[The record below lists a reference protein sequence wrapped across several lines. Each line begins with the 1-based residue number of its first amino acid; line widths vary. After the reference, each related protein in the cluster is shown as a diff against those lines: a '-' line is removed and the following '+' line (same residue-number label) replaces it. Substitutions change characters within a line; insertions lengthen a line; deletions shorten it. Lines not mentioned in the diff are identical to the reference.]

1 MTNHNR
7 ICEKAITYGLNALS
21 DKELLSILLRSTNTE
36 KVAEELINSLP
47 QNEIYYLGEKDI
59 LELLSIKGMGQKNA
73 TVIKAAIELGKRI
86 QKAKIKSNL
95 IDFSCPE
102 NVAGY
107 LMEDMRY
114 LQEEHFVAIYL
125 TIKNKLIAV
134 KTLTVGTLNASIA
147 NSREVF
153 KTALKYNAS
162 AVILAHNHPSGDAEP
177 SQEDI
182 TVTKRI
188 AEVGKIMEIPVLDH
202 IIIGDG
208 YFVSLV
214 ERGEI
219 L

>member
-1 MTNHNR
+1 MTNHDR
-7 ICEKAITYGLNALS
+7 ICERAATYGLNVLS

-86 QKAKIKSNL
+86 QKSRIKSNST
-95 IDFSCPE
+95 DFSCPE
-102 NVAGY
+102 NVARY

-134 KTLTVGTLNASIA
+134 KTLTVGTLNASLA
-147 NSREVF
+147 KSREVF

-182 TVTKRI
+182 AVTKRI
-188 AEVGKIMEIPVLDH
+188 AEAGEIMEIPVLDH

-208 YFVSLV
+208 YYVSLT

-219 L
+219 

>member
-1 MTNHNR
+1 MTNHDR
-7 ICEKAITYGLNALS
+7 ICERAVTYGLNVLS

-59 LELLSIKGMGQKNA
+59 LELLPIKGMGQKNA

-86 QKAKIKSNL
+86 QKSKIKSNSTN
-95 IDFSCPE
+95 FSSPE
-102 NVAGY
+102 NVARY

-125 TIKNKLIAV
+125 TSKNKLIAV
-134 KTLTVGTLNASIA
+134 KTLTIGTLNASLA
-147 NSREVF
+147 KSREVF
-153 KTALKYNAS
+153 KAALKYNAS

-177 SQEDI
+177 SKEDI
-182 TVTKRI
+182 AVTKRI
-188 AEVGKIMEIPVLDH
+188 AEVGEIMEIPVLDH

-208 YFVSLV
+208 YYISLT
-214 ERGEI
+214 ERG
-219 L
+219 LM

>member
-1 MTNHNR
+1 MMANHNKVY
-7 ICEKAITYGLNALS
+7 EKATAYGLNVLS

-59 LELLSIKGMGQKNA
+59 LELLSIKGIGQKNA
-73 TVIKAAIELGKRI
+73 TIIKAAIELGKRI
-86 QKAKIKSNL
+86 QKSRIKSKST
-95 IDFSCPE
+95 DFHCPE
-102 NVAGY
+102 QVARY

-125 TIKNKLIAV
+125 TTKNKLIAI
-134 KTLTVGTLNASIA
+134 KTLTVGTLDESLAK
-147 NSREVF
+147 SREVF

-182 TVTKRI
+182 AVTKRI
-188 AEVGKIMEIPVLDH
+188 TEAGEIMEIPVLDH

-208 YFVSLV
+208 CYVSLT

-219 L
+219 